1 MGMVNPLANQMGNI
15 MQNSMPNSPNIK
27 VNNNNDKVFEDL
39 KKLGELKALGVLTE
53 EEFNE
58 KKKELLMKII

>member
-1 MGMVNPLANQMGNI
+1 MGNI
-15 MQNSMPNSPNIK
+15 MQNSLPTNQSTSS
-27 VNNNNDKVFEDL
+27 NNDKVFEDL

-58 KKKELLMKII
+58 KKKELLNKIK